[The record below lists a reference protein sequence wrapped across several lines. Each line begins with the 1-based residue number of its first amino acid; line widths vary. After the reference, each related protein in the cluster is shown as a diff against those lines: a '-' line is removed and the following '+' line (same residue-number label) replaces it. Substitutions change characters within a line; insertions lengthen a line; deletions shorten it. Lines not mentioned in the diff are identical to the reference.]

1 MIDLIEILKNL
12 HASLVP
18 IRKMLTG
25 FSYVLGLALVF
36 TAFTKF
42 KTIANAG
49 HQSPSQEKPF
59 VPVTYLA
66 IGVGLIF
73 MPSSFSVLA
82 NTFFG
87 AESVLAYSN
96 PSDTTVM
103 SMMTFLMQTA
113 GVLWFLRGSMLL
125 VHSSEPGVKHGSKG
139 LTFILSGILAMNFES
154 TFGMLDSMFTYLFSV
169 LADLKSNLI
178 NW

>member
-1 MIDLIEILKNL
+1 MVDLIDILKNF
-12 HASLVP
+12 HASLGP
-18 IRKMLTG
+18 IRTMLTG
-25 FSYVLGLALVF
+25 LSYVFGLALVF
-36 TAFTKF
+36 AAFSKF

-73 MPSSFSVLA
+73 MPSSFSVLS

-87 AESVLAYSN
+87 PANVLAYSVQD
-96 PSDTTVM
+96 DTTVM
-103 SMMTFLMQTA
+103 SMMTFLIQTA
-113 GVLWFLRGSMLL
+113 GVLWFLRGSILL
-125 VHSSEPGVKHGSKG
+125 VHASEPGVKHGSKG

-154 TFGMLDSMFTYLFSV
+154 TFGVLNSMFAYLFSA
-169 LADLKSNLI
+169 LSDLKSNII